1 MKRKALIIVLAIIIG
16 MALLGTYN
24 YFVTPETSLDEKE
37 VEIRVKIKKE
47 DINEAFTFTTQEKY
61 LTDLLKE
68 EQKKLGSGF
77 KDSEMGNMV
86 TEMMNYETEGNEFFH
101 ISIDDKEAESGAD
114 EIVLQDGEI
123 YTFELREY

>member
-1 MKRKALIIVLAIIIG
+1 MKRKALIIVLAIIMG

-24 YFVTPETSLDEKE
+24 YFATPETSLDEKE

-47 DINEAFTFTTQEKY
+47 DINETFTFTTQEKY

-114 EIVLQDGEI
+114 EIALQDGEI